1 MPNTKS
7 AKKALRQSKQKRAH
21 NQFWK
26 TRVHMV
32 THELKKLLQNKTSDL
47 SQLKEKE
54 VLLQKYSDKA
64 SKTKAI
70 SRNKANRLKSEYAQK
85 ISAHQGFVAKH

>member
-7 AKKALRQSKQKRAH
+7 AKKALRQSQQKRAH

-26 TRVHMV
+26 IRVHAV
-32 THELKKLLQNKTSDL
+32 TREIKKLLQSKDYDL

-54 VLLQKYSDKA
+54 KLLQKYSDKA

-70 SRNKANRLKSEYAQK
+70 SRNKANRLKSKYAQK
-85 ISAHQGFVAKH
+85 ISARQGFVPKS